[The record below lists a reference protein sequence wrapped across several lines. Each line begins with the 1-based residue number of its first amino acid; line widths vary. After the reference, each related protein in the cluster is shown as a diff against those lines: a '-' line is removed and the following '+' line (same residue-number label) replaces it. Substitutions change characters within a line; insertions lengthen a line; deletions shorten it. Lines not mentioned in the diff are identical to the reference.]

1 MKRQFKVAIF
11 LAGLAA
17 GGFSIAPAVAQD
29 VSRVKV
35 KRSVDKEA
43 QEEALKRAAERSN
56 RLDQDKTKQE
66 QGPQG
71 PALDQQAFQDE
82 EQTMTPEQIDSLKRK
97 IEDKNRGMIKKL
109 TSIIER
115 DPYNDQKPDWMF
127 QKAELLWEL
136 RNWEYI
142 RERSKYNQC
151 LDASMKGT
159 VDEKTC
165 AEPVADYSEAQAI
178 YKEILQ
184 QAPSYERLDEVIFR
198 LGQGL
203 IEANKGAEAVHYL
216 QRLVKNY
223 PNSKYLADAHLALGE
238 FFFEKEMLGL
248 AKDNYSA
255 VLKYKDNRLYD
266 FALYKLGWVQYN
278 LQEYRESVT
287 SFQQVVERTDSKL
300 GFQNQAI
307 NDMVV
312 AFAEIDGGWKELRE
326 YLMKRKGEEFTYTKL
341 GQLAGLYEA
350 QGKDDTAVEVYEWF
364 IQTRPDSPR
373 LPQWAESI
381 LIARKKDVNDIDGL
395 EKEMNRFVA
404 YFAED
409 GTWWKKNKDE
419 EKAVNNANLLTDA
432 SLAYLSNFFHRR
444 AQDKGDVNDYKKA
457 ANYYTQYIKKF
468 PDTAASFDM
477 NFFLAEILLIN
488 LNQPE
493 QAAEQYQK
501 VVDLYKNEKVPEG
514 VKEEDALAIVQDS
527 AYAIV
532 SSYNELVKQNHAD
545 SILVEMAKYDES
557 KRARE
562 ATNQRAESVDT
573 PPIPKTDL
581 LKYELGFVKA
591 SDQFAEMFPKEDVT
605 PTVDFV
611 AAEVYKSRGHY
622 DKCIPRYESIIQ
634 NAPKHRYASF
644 AGNSLLEAN
653 YRLKRWDDVEK
664 WARHLL
670 ENKIFDVTPKPK
682 LESAIAYA
690 INERAIE
697 LKNDKKFDVAAKELL
712 RLAEEFPTSELAPG
726 ALFNA
731 AAIYEAGNQTKDA
744 IATYNRVIEKYPKSS
759 QAPQALFVMGAIY
772 ESRAD
777 FVNAS
782 SYFSRMGAETKY
794 VNEEGDEVQYKDH
807 PNAADALYN
816 SGVLLEA
823 MEKWDDS
830 IAAYERYMGLYPD
843 RDNIKELQLHLAYL
857 EKEKKD
863 FKAAFERFNTFSKR
877 KDVTPVEQVEI
888 FSQLGLMAVEL
899 KDKNWIKA
907 SDEFW
912 TKSVNTWKTLEG
924 EDKAKTRYFASE
936 ARFLQA
942 ERIYEDFTK
951 VNLGFPMSAL
961 QRSLLKKGEL
971 EQAAEAIYTEV
982 IQMESPRWVAA
993 SAFRV
998 GQMYK
1003 NFSDELYNLP
1013 MPEGLTMEQ
1022 EDEYRMALDDNAFP
1036 LQEKA
1041 LTAYRAALRLALQ
1054 YQAYNEWSARSAEA
1068 ISKLESEAYPITGQ
1082 DGVETEHQK
1091 VNFYI
1096 PQPVT
1101 DLNLVIERVKARN
1114 AAKAAAQPKEEPK
1127 STQEGSEKPQA
1138 SK

>member
-1 MKRQFKVAIF
+1 MKRHLKVAALVAF
-11 LAGLAA
+11 LAVGGLATN
-17 GGFSIAPAVAQD
+17 PAFAQD
-29 VSRVKV
+29 VSKVKV
-35 KRSVDKEA
+35 KRSVDKKA
-43 QEEALKRAAERSN
+43 QEEALKRAAERSS
-56 RLDQDKTKQE
+56 RLNQDKTKQE

-71 PALDQQAFQDE
+71 PTLDKQAFQDE

-115 DPYNDQKPDWMF
+115 DPYNAQKPDWMF

-151 LDASMKGT
+151 LDAAGKGT
-159 VDEKTC
+159 VDEKSC
-165 AEPVADYSEAQAI
+165 QEPTPDYSEAQAI

-184 QAPSYERLDEVIFR
+184 QSPGYERLDEVIFR

-203 IEANKGAEAVHYL
+203 IEANKGAEAVTYL
-216 QRLVKNY
+216 QRLVQNY
-223 PNSKYLADAHLALGE
+223 PNSRYLPDAHLALGE
-238 FFFEKEMLGL
+238 FFFEREMLGL
-248 AKDNYSA
+248 AKDNYTA
-255 VLKYKDNRLYD
+255 VLKYKDNRLFD

-278 LQEYRESVT
+278 LQEYRDSVT
-287 SFQQVVERTDSKL
+287 SFQTVVERSSAKL

-307 NDMVV
+307 NDMVIV
-312 AFAEIDGGWKELRE
+312 FSEIDDGWKEARD
-326 YLMKRKGEEFTYTKL
+326 YLMKKKGEEFTYTKL

-350 QGKDDTAVEVYEWF
+350 QGKDDRAVEVYEWF
-364 IQTRPDSPR
+364 IQTRPDNSR
-373 LPQWAESI
+373 MPQWAESI
-381 LIARKKDVNDIDGL
+381 LIARKKDVNDVDGL

-409 GTWWKKNKDE
+409 GTWWTKNKGDE
-419 EKAVNNANLLTDA
+419 MAINNANLLTDA

-444 AQDKGDVNDYKKA
+444 AQEKGALPDYKKA
-457 ANYYTQYIKKF
+457 ADYYGQYIKKF
-468 PDTAASFDM
+468 PNTAASFDM
-477 NFFLAEILLIN
+477 SFFLAEILLIN
-488 LNQPE
+488 LNEPE
-493 QAAEQYQK
+493 KAAIQYQK
-501 VVDLYKNEKVPEG
+501 VVDLYRDNKVPEA
-514 VKEEDALAIVQDS
+514 VKKEDAEAIVKDS

-532 SSYNELVKQNHAD
+532 SSYNELVKMTHED

-557 KRARE
+557 KRASA
-562 ATNQRAESVDT
+562 ATSQRAESVDT

-591 SDQFAEMFPKEDVT
+591 SDQFSEMFPKEDVT

-653 YRLKRWDDVEK
+653 YRLKRWDEVEK

-670 ENKIFDVTPKPK
+670 NNKIFDVTPKPK

-697 LKNDKKFDVAAKELL
+697 LKNAKQFDVAAKELL
-712 RLAEEFPTSELAPG
+712 RLADEFPTSELAPG

-731 AAIYEAGNQTKDA
+731 AAIYEAGNQTRDA
-744 IATYNRVIEKYPKSS
+744 IATYTRVVEKYPKSL
-759 QAPQALFVMGAIY
+759 QAPQSIFVMGAIY

-777 FVNAS
+777 FVNAA

-794 VNEEGDEVQYKDH
+794 INEEGKEVAYKDH
-807 PNAADALYN
+807 PSAADALYN
-816 SGVLLEA
+816 AGVLLEA
-823 MEKWDDS
+823 MEKWVDS
-830 IAAYERYMGLYPD
+830 IAAYERYMTLFPN
-843 RDNIKELQLHLAYL
+843 RDNIKEVQLHLAYL
-857 EKEKKD
+857 ERERKDWKKARD
-863 FKAAFERFNTFSKR
+863 RFDAFMKR
-877 KDVTPVEQVEI
+877 KDVTEPEKVEI
-888 FSQLGLMAVEL
+888 NAQLGLLAVEL
-899 KDKNWIKA
+899 KDKNWEKT
-907 SDEFW
+907 SDEYW
-912 TKSVNTWKTLEG
+912 TKSVEGWKKLEDA
-924 EDKAKTRYFASE
+924 DKAKTRYFAAES
-936 ARFLQA
+936 RFLQA
-942 ERIYEDFTK
+942 ERIYTEFTK
-951 VNLGFPMSAL
+951 VNLTFPMSAL
-961 QRSLLKKGEL
+961 QRSLVKKGEL

-993 SAFRV
+993 SAYRV

-1013 MPEGLTMEQ
+1013 MPEGLTPDQ

-1041 LTAYRAALRLALQ
+1041 LSAYRAALRLALQ
-1054 YQAYNEWSARSAEA
+1054 YQAYNEWSALSAEA
-1068 ISKLESEAYPITGQ
+1068 ISKLEREAYPITGQ

-1091 VNFYI
+1091 LNFYI
-1096 PQPVT
+1096 PKPVT
-1101 DLNLVIERVKARN
+1101 DLKLVIERVKARK
-1114 AAKAAAQPKEEPK
+1114 AAKQPATPAPEA
-1127 STQEGSEKPQA
+1127 TTPQA

>member
-1 MKRQFKVAIF
+1 MKRHLKVAALVAF
-11 LAGLAA
+11 LAVGGLATY
-17 GGFSIAPAVAQD
+17 PVLAQD
-29 VSRVKV
+29 VSKVKV

-43 QEEALKRAAERSN
+43 QEEALKRAAERSS
-56 RLDQDKTKQE
+56 RLNQDKTKQE

-71 PALDQQAFQDE
+71 PTLDQKAFQDE

-115 DPYNDQKPDWMF
+115 DPYNEQKPDWMF

-151 LDASMKGT
+151 LDAAGKGT
-159 VDEKTC
+159 VDEKSC
-165 AEPVADYSEAQAI
+165 QEPMPDYSEAQAI

-184 QAPSYERLDEVIFR
+184 QSPGYERLDEVIFR

-203 IEANKGAEAVHYL
+203 IEANKGAEAVTYL
-216 QRLVKNY
+216 QRLVQNY
-223 PNSKYLADAHLALGE
+223 PNSRYLPDAHLALGE
-238 FFFEKEMLGL
+238 FFFEREMLGL
-248 AKDNYSA
+248 AKDNYTA
-255 VLKYKDNRLYD
+255 VLKYKDNRLFD

-287 SFQQVVERTDSKL
+287 SFQNVVERSSAKL

-307 NDMVV
+307 NDMVIV
-312 AFAEIDGGWKELRE
+312 FSEIDDGWKEARD
-326 YLMKRKGEEFTYTKL
+326 YLMKKKGEEFTYTKL

-350 QGKDDTAVEVYEWF
+350 QGKDDRAVEVYEWF
-364 IQTRPDSPR
+364 IQTRPDNPR
-373 LPQWAESI
+373 MPQWAESI
-381 LIARKKDVNDIDGL
+381 LIARKKDVNDVDGL

-409 GTWWKKNKDE
+409 GTWWTKNKGDE
-419 EKAVNNANLLTDA
+419 MAINNANLLTDA

-444 AQDKGDVNDYKKA
+444 AQEKGALGDYKKA
-457 ANYYTQYIKKF
+457 ADYYGQYIKKF
-468 PDTAASFDM
+468 PNTAASFDM
-477 NFFLAEILLIN
+477 SFFLAEILLLN
-488 LNQPE
+488 LNEPE
-493 QAAEQYQK
+493 KAAVQYQK
-501 VVDLYKNEKVPEG
+501 VVDLYRENKVPDA
-514 VKEEDALAIVQDS
+514 VKKEDAEAIVKDS

-532 SSYNELVKQNHAD
+532 SSYNELVKMTHED

-557 KRARE
+557 KRASA
-562 ATNQRAESVDT
+562 ATSQRAESVDT

-591 SDQFAEMFPKEDVT
+591 SDQFSEMFPKEDVT

-670 ENKIFDVTPKPK
+670 NNKIFDVTPKPK

-697 LKNDKKFDVAAKELL
+697 LKNSKQFDVAAKELL
-712 RLAEEFPTSELAPG
+712 RLADEFPTSELAPG

-731 AAIYEAGNQTKDA
+731 AAIYEAGNQTRDA
-744 IATYNRVIEKYPKSS
+744 IATYTRVVEKYPKSL
-759 QAPQALFVMGAIY
+759 QAPQSIFVMGAIY

-777 FVNAS
+777 FVNAA

-794 VNEEGDEVQYKDH
+794 INEEGKEVAYKDH
-807 PNAADALYN
+807 PSAADALYN
-816 SGVLLEA
+816 AGVLLEA
-823 MEKWDDS
+823 MEKWVDS
-830 IAAYERYMGLYPD
+830 IAAYERYMTLYPN
-843 RDNIKELQLHLAYL
+843 RDNIKEVQLHLAYL
-857 EKEKKD
+857 ERERKDWKKARD
-863 FKAAFERFNTFSKR
+863 RFDAFMKR
-877 KDVTPVEQVEI
+877 KDVTEPEKVEI
-888 FSQLGLMAVEL
+888 NAQLGLLAVEI
-899 KDKNWIKA
+899 KDKNWEKI
-907 SDEFW
+907 SDEYW
-912 TKSVNTWKTLEG
+912 TKSVEGWKKLEDA
-924 EDKAKTRYFASE
+924 DKPKTSYYAAES
-936 ARFLQA
+936 RFLQA
-942 ERIYEDFTK
+942 ERIYTEFTK
-951 VNLGFPMSAL
+951 VNLAFPMSAL
-961 QRSLLKKGEL
+961 QRSLVKKGEL

-993 SAFRV
+993 SAYRV

-1013 MPEGLTMEQ
+1013 MPEGLTPEQ
-1022 EDEYRMALDDNAFP
+1022 EDEYRIALDDNAFP

-1041 LTAYRAALRLALQ
+1041 LSAYRAALRLALQ
-1054 YQAYNEWSARSAEA
+1054 YQAYNEWSALSAEA
-1068 ISKLESEAYPITGQ
+1068 ISKLEREAYPITGQ

-1091 VNFYI
+1091 LNFYI
-1096 PQPVT
+1096 PKPVT
-1101 DLNLVIERVKARN
+1101 DLKLVIERVKARK
-1114 AAKAAAQPKEEPK
+1114 AAKQPATPAPEA
-1127 STQEGSEKPQA
+1127 TTPQA